1 MSTISDKYADIFEDI
16 IDHIS
21 KEEEKDYATHKLNEL
36 TSLFLDMIE
45 KATKLNGERIDDLE
59 ESQKKLKKKFD
70 KMYETLQLIKKE
82 IYEDEDYDFEIVC
95 PYCSHEFVASLEDEL
110 KEEIECPECHNIIE
124 LDWDGEEEENNE
136 PSGCT
141 GHCHT
146 CGLHQLEADE
156 DGEFDEFDEDDDF
169 DNDNDINDNNDDM

>member
-1 MSTISDKYADIFEDI
+1 
-16 IDHIS
+16 
-21 KEEEKDYATHKLNEL
+21 
-36 TSLFLDMIE
+36 MIE

-70 KMYETLQLIKKE
+70 KMYETLQLIKKD

-124 LDWDGEEEENNE
+124 LDWDGEEE
-136 PSGCT
+136 
-141 GHCHT
+141 
-146 CGLHQLEADE
+146 
-156 DGEFDEFDEDDDF
+156 FDEFDEDDDF

>member
-70 KMYETLQLIKKE
+70 KMYETLQLIKKD
-82 IYEDEDYDFEIVC
+82 IYEDETEKLFAHIE
-95 PYCSHEFVASLEDEL
+95 SRVA
-110 KEEIECPECHNIIE
+110 NIIDQKILKHDTITLTRKE
-124 LDWDGEEEENNE
+124 LLLLKRYMLI
-136 PSGCT
+136 CQLLI
-141 GHCHT
+141 
-146 CGLHQLEADE
+146 LHLLM
-156 DGEFDEFDEDDDF
+156 FHP
-169 DNDNDINDNNDDM
+169 